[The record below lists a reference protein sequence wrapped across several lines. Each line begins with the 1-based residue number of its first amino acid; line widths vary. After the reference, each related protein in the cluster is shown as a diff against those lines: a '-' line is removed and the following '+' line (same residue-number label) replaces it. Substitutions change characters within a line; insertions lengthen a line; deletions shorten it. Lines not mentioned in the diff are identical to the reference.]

1 MQNNLTIQCEDIVRK
16 TVMLCWIFANFP
28 MLAKLT
34 LPELPQNG
42 VKLVGNSCSFATVCY
57 HFCVA
62 FRKYD
67 GWGVRRGEGILPICC
82 WPKSHLLLL
91 PFGRYQCPASYYPH
105 PPSTTHPPT
114 TQPPSA
120 PPLWPLSVAS
130 FLPSSCLTTALSHA
144 KNRT

>member
-1 MQNNLTIQCEDIVRK
+1 MTFVNVIGQLAAPPWSCGLLRSSAGLRLRGHILFKWHTYFILMQNNLTIQCEDIVRK

-82 WPKSHLLLL
+82 WPNSHLLLL
-91 PFGRYQCPASYYPH
+91 PFGRYQWPASYH
-105 PPSTTHPPT
+105 LH
-114 TQPPSA
+114 
-120 PPLWPLSVAS
+120 V
-130 FLPSSCLTTALSHA
+130 
-144 KNRT
+144 